1 MQFGIEYI
9 ENFLATM
16 VLGEKKHLEETQI
29 WKNSFPSLS
38 TWELTKQIVV
48 WNYPK
53 EALYNWMIYKVCLI
67 KITFNA
73 SLSLDFVSNGSRL
86 MYVHATFGYQI

>member
-16 VLGEKKHLEETQI
+16 VLEKKKKKHLEETQI
-29 WKNSFPSLS
+29 WKNTFPSLF
-38 TWELTKQIVV
+38 TWELTKQILV

-53 EALYNWMIYKVCLI
+53 DNL
-67 KITFNA
+67 FN
-73 SLSLDFVSNGSRL
+73 
-86 MYVHATFGYQI
+86 

>member
-1 MQFGIEYI
+1 MKFGIEYI

-16 VLGEKKHLEETQI
+16 VLGEKTLRRDTNLE
-29 WKNSFPSLS
+29 NPFPSLF

-53 EALYNWMIYKVCLI
+53 EALFNWMIYKI
-67 KITFNA
+67 
-73 SLSLDFVSNGSRL
+73 
-86 MYVHATFGYQI
+86 